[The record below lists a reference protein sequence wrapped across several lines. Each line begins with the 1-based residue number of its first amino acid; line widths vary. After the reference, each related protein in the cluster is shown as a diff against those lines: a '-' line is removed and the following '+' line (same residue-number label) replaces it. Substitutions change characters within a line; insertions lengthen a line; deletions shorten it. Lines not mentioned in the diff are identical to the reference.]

1 MTTGRRIALGFW
13 LTVTVGLG
21 VLYVARPDLIEP
33 ANLVRVLRQSGPF
46 VMLGYVVVSVLRPV
60 TLIPSTALVV
70 VGTLLF
76 PDRYWTVFAV
86 SLGGVVVSATLI
98 YYFFDFLGLA
108 ELFERRHAARLR
120 WLETQIHRHG
130 VWIVAGWSVFPFVP
144 TDAICYVAGSLRIP
158 IGKFVLGVTF
168 GEIPVV
174 ALYVTGGTCLFG
186 S

>member
-1 MTTGRRIALGFW
+1 M
-13 LTVTVGLG
+13 
-21 VLYVARPDLIEP
+21 
-33 ANLVRVLRQSGPF
+33 
-46 VMLGYVVVSVLRPV
+46 
-60 TLIPSTALVV
+60 
-70 VGTLLF
+70 
-76 PDRYWTVFAV
+76 FAV

-120 WLETQIHRHG
+120 WLETQIHRRG

-144 TDAICYVAGSLRIP
+144 TDAICYVAASLRMP
-158 IGKFVLGVTF
+158 IGKFVLGVTL

-174 ALYVTGGTCLFG
+174 ALYVTGGTWLFG

>member
-13 LTVTVGLG
+13 LTATVGLG

-120 WLETQIHRHG
+120 WLETQIHRRG

-144 TDAICYVAGSLRIP
+144 TDAICYVAGSLRMP
-158 IGKFVLGVTF
+158 IWKFVLGVTL

-174 ALYVTGGTCLFG
+174 ALYVTGGTWLFG